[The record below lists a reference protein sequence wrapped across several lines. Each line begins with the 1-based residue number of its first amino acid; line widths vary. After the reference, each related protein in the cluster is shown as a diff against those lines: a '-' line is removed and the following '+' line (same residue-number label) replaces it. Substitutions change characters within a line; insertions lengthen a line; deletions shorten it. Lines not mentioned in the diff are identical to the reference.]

1 MKVIKYNELDEKFFE
16 YLEYDEVKT
25 VKNFIQ
31 KVRAHGD
38 KALIDI
44 SAQFGENISNLEIPE
59 KEIAKYVANI
69 DKDTKWALKKA
80 IKQVLEFAEKQ
91 YDCIKE
97 LSYNQKDAKLG
108 HRIIPLKRIGAYV
121 PGGRYPLPS
130 SAIMT
135 IVPAKVA
142 GVNEV
147 IMCSPKIHDVT
158 IAAASL
164 SGVDRIFNVGGAQ
177 AIAAMA
183 YGTETIPEVDKIV
196 GPGNKYVTMAKREV
210 YGKCGIDFLAGPSE
224 ILIVADDTAIPSY
237 LAADLLSQAEH
248 DADAQSILITTSE
261 HLIKKVTKELETQ
274 LEKLETKEIAK
285 LALENSFIILVNS
298 LDEAII
304 ISNKKAPE
312 HLQLCFMNA
321 EKLSQAFINYGS
333 LFIGN
338 YSAEVFG
345 DYCSGTN
352 HVLPTNGVARYTG
365 GLSVFDFIK
374 IQTYQVISENVAKEI
389 LIPVSSH
396 IADLEGLM
404 AHKKRRINQRM
415 II

>member
-1 MKVIKYNELDEKFFE
+1 MKVVKYNELDEKFFE
-16 YLEYDEVKT
+16 YIEYDEVTT
-25 VKNFIQ
+25 VKDFINR
-31 KVRAHGD
+31 VRTNGD

-44 SAQFGENISNLEIPE
+44 SSNFGETITDLEIPQE
-59 KEIAKYVANI
+59 TIAKCIAEVN
-69 DKDTKWALKKA
+69 KDTKWALKKA
-80 IKQVLEFAEKQ
+80 IKQVREFAENQ
-91 YDCIKE
+91 YNCVKE
-97 LSYNQKDAKLG
+97 LSYQQKDAILG
-108 HRIIPLKRIGAYV
+108 HRIIPLNRIGAYV

-142 GVNEV
+142 GVKEV

-158 IAAASL
+158 IVAAHM
-164 SGVDRIFNVGGAQ
+164 SGADRIFNVGGAQ

-196 GPGNKYVTMAKREV
+196 GPGNKYVTMAKKEV

-248 DADAQSILITTSE
+248 DADALSILISTSDT
-261 HLIKKVTKELETQ
+261 LIKKVTKEVESQ
-274 LEKLETKEIAK
+274 LEKLETKETAK
-285 LALENSFIILVNS
+285 QALENSFIILVDS
-298 LDEAII
+298 IDQAIT
-304 ISNKKAPE
+304 ISNRKAPE

-321 EKLSQAFINYGS
+321 EKLSHAFTNYGS

-365 GLSVFDFIK
+365 GLSIFDFIK
-374 IQTYQVISENVAKEI
+374 IQTYQVISEKVAKEI
-389 LIPVSSH
+389 LIPVSSQ
-396 IADLEGLM
+396 IAELEGLM
-404 AHKKRRINQRM
+404 AHKNAALIRE
-415 II
+415 

>member
-1 MKVIKYNELDEKFFE
+1 MKVVKYNELDEKFFE
-16 YLEYDEVKT
+16 YKEYDEITTVKDFIKQVKT
-25 VKNFIQ
+25 N
-31 KVRAHGD
+31 GD

-44 SAQFGENISNLEIPE
+44 SSKFGEKILNLEVSQE
-59 KEIAKYVANI
+59 EIARCVANV

-80 IKQVLEFAEKQ
+80 IKQVKDFAENQ
-91 YDCIKE
+91 YNCVKE
-97 LSYNQKDAKLG
+97 LSYNQKDAVLG
-108 HRIIPLKRIGAYV
+108 HRILPLNRIGAYV

-142 GVNEV
+142 GVKEV

-158 IAAASL
+158 IVAAQL
-164 SGVDRIFNVGGAQ
+164 SGVDRIFNIGGAQ

-224 ILIVADDTAIPSY
+224 ILIVADDTSVASY
-237 LAADLLSQAEH
+237 IAADLLSQAEH
-248 DADAQSILITTSE
+248 DADAQSILITTSSKV
-261 HLIKKVTKELETQ
+261 IKAVTKEVEIQ
-274 LEKLETKEIAK
+274 LEKLETKETAK
-285 LALENSFIILVNS
+285 QALENSFIILVDS
-298 LDEAII
+298 LDQAIT

-312 HLQLCFMNA
+312 HLQLCFNNA
-321 EKLSQAFINYGS
+321 DKLSQAFINYGS
-333 LFIGN
+333 LFVGN

-365 GLSVFDFIK
+365 GLSIFDFIK
-374 IQTYQVISENVAKEI
+374 IQTYQIISKDVAKEI

-396 IADLEGLM
+396 IANLEGLM
-404 AHKKRRINQRM
+404 AHKNAALIRE
-415 II
+415 